1 MMESAPERLEAPLM
15 ADVMSGPNAPLT
27 KAFLFYGWRCITL
40 DWLLDPAHD
49 LSDPAFQSQVHNQF
63 KDIDFLFAALDCS
76 TKSRAREIPVTFS
89 DGRPGPRPLRTDA
102 FPEGVPSLSD
112 RDRKRVETDNK
123 ACYFILDEIQQL
135 HDRGGGSIRENPS
148 RSLHWML
155 PQEQEMVASGQWSD
169 TTYSA
174 CCLMGAR
181 AKQQRLRHDISEMN
195 QWPVLDCHHIHH
207 PEEWKPFEVEG
218 KATYPSHEEAEYT
231 APLAFAITGSV
242 SLWAIRTGKAKM
254 AIHLSPLSKW
264 SAIDHTGCSWTHE
277 PCGNGQ

>member
-1 MMESAPERLEAPLM
+1 M
-15 ADVMSGPNAPLT
+15 
-27 KAFLFYGWRCITL
+27 
-40 DWLLDPAHD
+40 
-49 LSDPAFQSQVHNQF
+49 
-63 KDIDFLFAALDCS
+63 
-76 TKSRAREIPVTFS
+76 
-89 DGRPGPRPLRTDA
+89 RTDA

-155 PQEQEMVASGQWSD
+155 PQEQEMMASGQWSD

-195 QWPVLDCHHIHH
+195 QWPVLDCHRIHH

-231 APLAFAITGSV
+231 AYPCGRSEQ
-242 SLWAIRTGKAKM
+242 AKQRWQFTPVF
-254 AIHLSPLSKW
+254 PLSKW
-264 SAIDHTGCSWTHE
+264 SAIGHTGCSWTHE